1 MNKKNFA
8 SFVAGLAVMGVVW
21 AGVSG
26 VQYYQR
32 QSSGRLGERYGAIE
46 EKLDKIDKIID
57 RKSLTVTKYP
67 TAARTI
73 VDTTI
78 NL

>member
-32 QSSGRLGERYGAIE
+32 QSSGRLGER
-46 EKLDKIDKIID
+46 
-57 RKSLTVTKYP
+57 
-67 TAARTI
+67 
-73 VDTTI
+73 
-78 NL
+78 